1 MRYVLDK
8 SVAIQTVGE
17 IINGFKCIDSSWL
30 VNTQLRFCSDFSPIS
45 GEMRSKSSA
54 NWVSGIA
61 ARREVRVQC
70 PTAMKALQV
79 ADRCSESLPLW
90 VVRLKSKVCTGP

>member
-8 SVAIQTVGE
+8 SVTMQTVGE
-17 IINGFKCIDSSWL
+17 IISGFKCIVSSWL
-30 VNTQLRFCSDFSPIS
+30 VNTQLRFCSDFFPIS

-70 PTAMKALQV
+70 PTAMNALQV
-79 ADRCSESLPLW
+79 AVLR
-90 VVRLKSKVCTGP
+90 VCRYGLSDSNRKCAQGLR